1 MDGQRPAEN
10 AQLLN
15 QAGLTLAMSHG
26 QLAKLLGVSRR
37 SVSRWIAE
45 GTWISVRHAKAL
57 AEAVHAGNRPLAARF
72 AGLAGKSLV
81 ELGLEAP
88 AAAAPVAPAPTS
100 PDARTPKSPDATKLL
115 DAVVCA
121 AAEAMDASP
130 RAVRPALLA
139 AVKCAR
145 EVGLTLEAMDAMLH
159 AQRAAS
165 ASAGLTERTFRSAAT
180 SSPASS
186 PGWSARSS
194 GPAPGP
200 RRT

>member
-1 MDGQRPAEN
+1 MDGQSPAEN
-10 AQLLN
+10 AQLLS
-15 QAGLTLAMSHG
+15 QAGIALAKSHG

-45 GTWISVRHAKAL
+45 GTWIPVSHAEAL

-72 AGLAGKSLV
+72 AALAGKSLV

-88 AAAAPVAPAPTS
+88 APAPPVPRALTS
-100 PDARTPKSPDATKLL
+100 PELTRAKLL

-139 AVKCAR
+139 AVRCAR
-145 EVGLTLEAMDAMLH
+145 EVGLSLEAMDAMLTES
-159 AQRAAS
+159 QRAAP
-165 ASAGLTERTFRSAAT
+165 AERVAKR
-180 SSPASS
+180 
-186 PGWSARSS
+186 
-194 GPAPGP
+194 
-200 RRT
+200 